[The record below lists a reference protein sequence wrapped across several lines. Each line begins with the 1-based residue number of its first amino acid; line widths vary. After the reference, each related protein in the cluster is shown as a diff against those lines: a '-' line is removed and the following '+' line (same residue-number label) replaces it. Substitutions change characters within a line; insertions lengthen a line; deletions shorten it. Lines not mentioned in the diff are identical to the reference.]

1 MCRRV
6 YNSLY
11 KSISENF
18 QEHLRFLELNE
29 LDQLNASIKTNG
41 RGLKKKEDYSSP
53 FELIKSVGTSY
64 YLNGGI
70 LVTNGLLW
78 IPNGDKPD
86 FISGT
91 ISGNMSARTSYNSI
105 SFSSK
110 FIFWS
115 KRRNLKKCIVNL
127 LLQVL
132 SKTETR
138 IELEIDEITKLQQK

>member
-6 YNSLY
+6 NSSLY

-29 LDQLNASIKTNG
+29 LDQRNASIKTNG
-41 RGLKKKEDYSSP
+41 RGLKKKEDYNSP
-53 FELIKSVGTSY
+53 FELIKSVNTSY

-86 FISGT
+86 FISGEKISIQKLYELFRGTCPHGRVT
-91 ISGNMSARTSYNSI
+91 IQFLSAL
-105 SFSSK
+105 
-110 FIFWS
+110 
-115 KRRNLKKCIVNL
+115 NLFFGRK
-127 LLQVL
+127 
-132 SKTETR
+132 E
-138 IELEIDEITKLQQK
+138 EI